1 MRRLLYSSRSI
12 FSTAL
17 SKQALVLR
25 LAKLASPQPARGPP
39 RRCGTAGATPR
50 RASPQGSARDP
61 AALRES
67 RRDPAPRETP
77 RPRAGPR
84 GAPGRLHHVGGRR
97 DPALL
102 HTAALWG

>member
-50 RASPQGSARDP
+50 RANPQGSARNP
-61 AALRES
+61 AALRDS
-67 RRDPAPRETP
+67 RRDPAPRSSP
-77 RPRAGPR
+77 RQRAGPR
-84 GAPGRLHHVGGRR
+84 GGLGGVEALGRR
-97 DPALL
+97 RELELVGA
-102 HTAALWG
+102 G